1 MFQDIHPTKLSIL
14 KAAVEVFGQK
24 GFNGAT
30 TKEIART
37 AGISEG
43 TIFRHFANKTEVLYE
58 VVNSMVPSIGVETLK
73 KTIEESKSLDARKAL
88 QHIMQN
94 RFKTISESKVF
105 MRIIFTEIQYD
116 ADLRNIYLKRVY
128 EPICTILRSFFE
140 ERMEKG
146 EFKKLDSE
154 LIINIFMSYIFFS
167 IETQELLE
175 DAHKREFLNQASS
188 IEFTDLLLDGI
199 KGSETNE
206 EI

>member
-30 TKEIART
+30 TKEIARA

-58 VVNSMVPSIGVETLK
+58 VVNSIVPSIGVETLE
-73 KTIEESKSLDARKAL
+73 KTIEECKNLDARKAL

-128 EPICTILRSFFE
+128 EPIYTILRGFLE

-154 LIINIFMSYIFFS
+154 LIINVFMSYILFS
-167 IETQELLE
+167 IETQDLLE
-175 DAHKREFLNQASS
+175 DAHNREFLDQTSS
-188 IEFTDLLLDGI
+188 IGFTDLLLDGI
-199 KGSETNE
+199 KGSERNE
-206 EI
+206 

>member
-30 TKEIART
+30 TKEIARA
-37 AGISEG
+37 AGVSEG

-58 VVNSMVPSIGVETLK
+58 VVNSIVPSIGVETLK
-73 KTIEESKSLDARKAL
+73 EIIEECKELDARKAL
-88 QHIMQN
+88 RHIMQN
-94 RFKTISESKVF
+94 RFNTVSESRVF

-116 ADLRNIYLKRVY
+116 ADLRNIYLNRVY
-128 EPICTILRSFFE
+128 EPICTILKAFFE
-140 ERMEKG
+140 ERMKKG
-146 EFKKLDSE
+146 EIKKLDTE
-154 LIINIFMSYIFFS
+154 LIINVFMSYIFFS
-167 IETQELLE
+167 VETQDLLE
-175 DAHKREFLNQASS
+175 DAHNREFLDQASS

-199 KGSETNE
+199 KGSEKNE